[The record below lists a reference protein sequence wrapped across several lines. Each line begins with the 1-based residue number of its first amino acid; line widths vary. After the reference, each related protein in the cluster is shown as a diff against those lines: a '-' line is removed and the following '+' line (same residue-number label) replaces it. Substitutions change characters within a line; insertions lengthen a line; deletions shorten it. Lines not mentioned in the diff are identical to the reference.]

1 MMTATTNKNQV
12 SKAVA
17 MRHEREEN
25 KLDRKQDEESDDDD
39 QEEEEFDQENES
51 EDDEMKKPT
60 ETATGIVQGTDM
72 EMTEAQ
78 QGNENLETTQEQVVE
93 DAHVI
98 ISTIPKKTITHLLLV
113 LHRSLRVLSRQEF
126 SKDSIKDQLL
136 RFCPRR
142 GQKDKDKDED
152 PSARSDRGLKKRK
165 LTKDSVQSEEPVFE
179 VANSDLPQD
188 QEGNLGD
195 NEDEP
200 RNETASRHD

>member
-93 DAHVI
+93 DAHVT
-98 ISTIPKKTITHLLLV
+98 ISTVPKKTITHLLLV
-113 LHRSLRVLSRQEF
+113 LHRSLRCSCPPWKSLRLHAPTSTYNTSF
-126 SKDSIKDQLL
+126 SYPESYCK
-136 RFCPRR
+136 
-142 GQKDKDKDED
+142 
-152 PSARSDRGLKKRK
+152 
-165 LTKDSVQSEEPVFE
+165 SVQSEEPVFE